1 MAAVLKTAVGE
12 TPPGVQIPHPPP
24 RFTGSRF
31 TAARLTRKARL
42 ERWVSG
48 LNHSPAKTAYSKGTE
63 SSNLSL
69 SAKDA
74 PVAQLDRAS
83 DYGSEGQGFES
94 LRVHQ
99 EKPLSTRVHRSR
111 CQRFS
116 YSDPPVT
123 TDAQKHCLL
132 RKLSCYA
139 AFLILVAAPLP
150 LSKASGMRSDKQR
163 VESVCTLGSTGGL
176 GREYAQFVTEFTA
189 EPHTHS

>member
-1 MAAVLKTAVGE
+1 MAAVLKTAVGG

-24 RFTGSRF
+24 RFTGVMF
-31 TAARLTRKARL
+31 IAAKPFGAGLTRKARL

-99 EKPLSTRVHRSR
+99 EEPRPARGFLMLSVRLEIIV
-111 CQRFS
+111 F
-116 YSDPPVT
+116 
-123 TDAQKHCLL
+123 
-132 RKLSCYA
+132 
-139 AFLILVAAPLP
+139 
-150 LSKASGMRSDKQR
+150 
-163 VESVCTLGSTGGL
+163 GL
-176 GREYAQFVTEFTA
+176 
-189 EPHTHS
+189 